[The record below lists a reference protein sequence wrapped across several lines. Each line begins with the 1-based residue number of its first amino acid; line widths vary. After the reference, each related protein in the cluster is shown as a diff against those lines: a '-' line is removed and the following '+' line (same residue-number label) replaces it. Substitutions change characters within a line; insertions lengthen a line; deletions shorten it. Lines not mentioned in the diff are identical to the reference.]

1 MEIPMKKLA
10 LQLMITFFVLT
21 MASITHGAEKVPK
34 VVVLGFSL
42 NDLTDLPNA
51 PEELK
56 RIELLSK
63 TFKEKLGSKGVE
75 VLPMSEKAAS
85 EFAKHS
91 PTYFY
96 DHTDTAVEL
105 NKDTG
110 ADYVVIGVALKPTYL
125 FVYPR
130 LLMVDVKT
138 GKVVMSKAAQLE
150 SSWSDENTTV
160 RTGENLAQIVKSRL
174 DLL

>member
-1 MEIPMKKLA
+1 VKKIA
-10 LQLMITFFVLT
+10 LQIMVAVFVLT
-21 MASITHGAEKVPK
+21 IASISQAADKPK

-56 RIELLSK
+56 RIELLSQS
-63 TFKEKLGSKGVE
+63 FKEKLGSMGVE
-75 VLPMSEKAAS
+75 VLPMSEKAAA
-85 EFAKHS
+85 EAAKQS

-96 DHTDTAVEL
+96 DHTDKAVEL

-110 ADYVVIGVALKPTYL
+110 ADYVVIAVALKPTYL

-130 LLMVDVKT
+130 LLMVEVKT
-138 GKVVMSKAAQLE
+138 GTVVMSKAAQLE
-150 SSWSDENTTV
+150 SSWSDQNTTV
-160 RTGENLAQIVKSRL
+160 RTGENLAQIVKTRL
-174 DLL
+174 DLLQ